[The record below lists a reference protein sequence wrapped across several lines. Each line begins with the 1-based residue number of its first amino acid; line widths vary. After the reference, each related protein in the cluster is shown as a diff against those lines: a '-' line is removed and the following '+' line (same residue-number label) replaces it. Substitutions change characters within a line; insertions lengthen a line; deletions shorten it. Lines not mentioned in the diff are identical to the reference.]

1 MSSTGEDVEGVADEA
16 TLLDGEQTL
25 SLGLGVLT
33 LCAVVGESVP
43 SKLSVEK
50 SVVLVEAVKDGRE
63 VGMNDG
69 ISCLISFSSFT

>member
-1 MSSTGEDVEGVADEA
+1 MADEA

-25 SLGLGVLT
+25 SVGLGVLT

-43 SKLSVEK
+43 NKLNVEK
-50 SVVLVEAVKDGRE
+50 SVVLVWEEVNDGSG
-63 VGMNDG
+63 VGMKDG

>member
-1 MSSTGEDVEGVADEA
+1 MAEEA

-25 SLGLGVLT
+25 SVGLGVLT

-50 SVVLVEAVKDGRE
+50 SVVLVEWDVNDGRG